1 MTRRG
6 LRLAL
11 TLTATL
17 ATAFSLHAAD
27 ELFPL
32 YQRYQKAIAADD
44 FNAVKAFLS
53 SEKLTEL
60 EEKSDDEALSAID
73 VISPKENLRAHKEII
88 DGDDA
93 TLVVLANVAE
103 NESVGRIQFVRENG
117 KWKILSEMWDIG
129 GSVDDESSTTNIR
142 QPQNEKQRDAIR
154 KLRAKGYAEPSEEFL
169 IGAAVDGD
177 LEAVKLFVEAGY
189 SIDAKSDDGETA
201 LIAAATFGHF
211 DVADWLIDN
220 GADVN
225 AFDGATNA
233 LHRIADKCDA
243 TPTVR
248 KLLDK
253 GAKTDVK
260 TAGGVTALQLAEFS
274 NCTETI
280 ALLKSHAKKH

>member
-1 MTRRG
+1 MTQRG

-11 TLTATL
+11 TLTAML
-17 ATAFSLHAAD
+17 ATAFSLHAA

-44 FNAVKAFLS
+44 FNAAKAFLS
-53 SEKLTEL
+53 SEKLAEL

-73 VISPKENLRAHKEII
+73 VISPKENLRSHKEII

-129 GSVDDESSTTNIR
+129 GKVDDESPPTNIR

-260 TAGGVTALQLAEFS
+260 TAGGATALQLAEYS